1 MSLPTILF
9 VNGSLGG
16 SSGNTAELLAIGEE
30 YLAGRAHVTHLE
42 LARQPSLD
50 RVLAACGR
58 ADGFLFATGTYWDSW
73 GSPMQLFL
81 EQTAHTE
88 GEDVWLGKPLGVVVT
103 AHAVGAKGIV
113 SRLFG
118 VLNVYGMQI
127 PPFAGIAYTFSN
139 EVALPHAND
148 HLRNEL
154 WKADDVQVVCHNVLE
169 MASGGRQ
176 WMHWPS
182 NSGMYGEKWCEAFSS
197 RVQG

>member
-1 MSLPTILF
+1 MTPMPLPTILF

-16 SSGNTAELLAIGEE
+16 NTGNTAELFAIGEE
-30 YLAGRAHVTHLE
+30 SLIGEAKVTHLE

-50 RVLAACGR
+50 RVLAACDE
-58 ADGFLFATGTYWDSW
+58 ADGFVFGTGTYWDSW
-73 GSPMQLFL
+73 GSPLQLFL

-88 GEDVWLGKPLGVVVT
+88 GDDIWLGKPLGVVVT

-113 SRLFG
+113 SSLFG

-154 WKADDVQVVCHNVLE
+154 WKADDVAVVCHNVVE
-169 MASGGRQ
+169 MARGGSD
-176 WMHWPS
+176 WMQIGRAH
-182 NSGMYGEKWCEAFSS
+182 
-197 RVQG
+197 V